1 MRLIDADEL
10 LEHAYRDRLD
20 TRERIADMI
29 RNAPTIDYVVQKV
42 PIRAKG
48 KWIYRNNVYYCSI
61 CNNMALDYDDCSE
74 GLLTTDFCPYCGADM
89 RESEDNE

>member
-1 MRLIDADEL
+1 MRLIDGDEL

-48 KWIYRNNVYYCSI
+48 KWIDALNTEICECSLCGFICHEYYSYF
-61 CNNMALDYDDCSE
+61 NY
-74 GLLTTDFCPYCGADM
+74 CPFCGADM
-89 RESEDNE
+89 RESEDKV